1 MIPMRMSFRFST
13 VHDNILA
20 VVEINSS
27 GPFNFFL
34 AIRLLL
40 ATVHP
45 SNDHFDFLSYIK
57 ITYFVNN
64 FLDPFGSETD
74 LALITMY
81 GETSGTNPSGRSTF
95 SRRARTILERALL
108 NCP

>member
-27 GPFNFFL
+27 GSFNFFL

-45 SNDHFDFLSYIK
+45 SNDHLDFLSYI
-57 ITYFVNN
+57 
-64 FLDPFGSETD
+64 
-74 LALITMY
+74 
-81 GETSGTNPSGRSTF
+81 
-95 SRRARTILERALL
+95 
-108 NCP
+108 